1 MKKAKY
7 ILMAAF
13 MSFVGISTL
22 TGCDRTDAERD
33 EDATPK
39 VEYVRVTNPNAA
51 DSLVV
56 EAMMGQQIV
65 LMGENLGSVEEI
77 WFNDVKGLL
86 NPTLITSYSIIV
98 DVPSVIPTDVTNTI
112 TLITGKGNKSTFPFG
127 VRVPNPLIRDISC
140 EYAKPGD
147 VIEITGNYF
156 IEPQVFFTG
165 VETPAEITAF
175 NQTSM
180 AVVVP
185 QGVQEGPLSVKS
197 IYGTTKTKFN
207 FMDTNGML
215 TNVDDGYV
223 QPWGRG
229 TVTTDADAISGNYLL
244 FEAPMLSAWGW
255 SDNLMWGYW
264 AHGEGAHGNAPI
276 AQGSN
281 EELALKFEANI
292 GTWIDCPMLMWF
304 QTWNPNGNISPDD
317 NYPQCHWKPYIQSG
331 EYTDAAT
338 NGWKTFTIPL
348 TEFKYN
354 KDESADNMAIDD
366 IAKYTDFNI
375 MVFGACENPG
385 PFNIKMDNFR
395 IVRIN

>member
-1 MKKAKY
+1 
-7 ILMAAF
+7 
-13 MSFVGISTL
+13 
-22 TGCDRTDAERD
+22 
-33 EDATPK
+33 
-39 VEYVRVTNPNAA
+39 
-51 DSLVV
+51 
-56 EAMMGQQIV
+56 
-65 LMGENLGSVEEI
+65 
-77 WFNDVKGLL
+77 
-86 NPTLITSYSIIV
+86 
-98 DVPSVIPTDVTNTI
+98 
-112 TLITGKGNKSTFPFG
+112 
-127 VRVPNPLIRDISC
+127 
-140 EYAKPGD
+140 
-147 VIEITGNYF
+147 
-156 IEPQVFFTG
+156 
-165 VETPAEITAF
+165 
-175 NQTSM
+175 
-180 AVVVP
+180 
-185 QGVQEGPLSVKS
+185 
-197 IYGTTKTKFN
+197 
-207 FMDTNGML
+207 MDTNGML
-215 TNVDDGYV
+215 TNFDDGYV

-276 AQGSN
+276 AQGGN

-317 NYPQCHWKPYIQSG
+317 NYPQCHWKPYIKSG
-331 EYTDAAT
+331 AYTDAAT
-338 NGWKTFTIPL
+338 DGWKTFTIPL

-354 KDESADNMAIDD
+354 KEESVDNMAIDD